1 MIFHSKVC
9 CCFVCCYCPCI
20 LLVEGKGLCI
30 LYVLFC
36 VKAVKSY
43 SISCLGGLYCNVSL
57 RNNTNQDTTTEN
69 KNRKCRIKKRNNAD
83 QSKNSN
89 RHKQSA
95 MKTEKINEIN
105 KINEELKHAKRALT
119 ELTKKLDI
127 EKEINVKLNKKF
139 EDQMNESEK
148 QIATLKTVNLDFENK
163 VNKKNM
169 NNEPI
174 AGKQDQQHQKQ
185 SNREISQKRTQEKHS

>member
-1 MIFHSKVC
+1 M
-9 CCFVCCYCPCI
+9 
-20 LLVEGKGLCI
+20 
-30 LYVLFC
+30 FC

-69 KNRKCRIKKRNNAD
+69 KNRKCRNKKRNNAD

-119 ELTKKLDI
+119 QLTKKLDL

-139 EDQMNESEK
+139 EDQTNKSGK

-163 VNKKNM
+163 VSKKNM

-174 AGKQDQQHQKQ
+174 AGKQDQPNQKQ